1 MTEKPFVVCHMLT
14 SLNGKIDGAFFDNP
28 AAGPGLDRTG
38 KIRSGYHCDAIVFGA
53 VTIEA
58 FCEGKL
64 NEAVLAG
71 KKDLPKKDWVSP
83 EVADNEGF
91 QVVLDPLGR
100 LAYHRPFLQRGT
112 GPRQHIIEVVSEKVS
127 GAYLSYL
134 REVGVSYIVAGED
147 SLKGSVILQKLA
159 DLFGISRIALSG
171 GGLTNGT
178 FLREGL
184 IDELILVIVPVAE
197 MEKGATSFEA
207 MDGAPLLKNP
217 AFILK
222 GVEVLAKDALWIRY
236 ERVNG

>member
-53 VTIEA
+53 VTMEA

-91 QVVLDPLGR
+91 
-100 LAYHRPFLQRGT
+100 
-112 GPRQHIIEVVSEKVS
+112 
-127 GAYLSYL
+127 
-134 REVGVSYIVAGED
+134 
-147 SLKGSVILQKLA
+147 
-159 DLFGISRIALSG
+159 
-171 GGLTNGT
+171 
-178 FLREGL
+178 
-184 IDELILVIVPVAE
+184 
-197 MEKGATSFEA
+197 
-207 MDGAPLLKNP
+207 
-217 AFILK
+217 
-222 GVEVLAKDALWIRY
+222 
-236 ERVNG
+236 